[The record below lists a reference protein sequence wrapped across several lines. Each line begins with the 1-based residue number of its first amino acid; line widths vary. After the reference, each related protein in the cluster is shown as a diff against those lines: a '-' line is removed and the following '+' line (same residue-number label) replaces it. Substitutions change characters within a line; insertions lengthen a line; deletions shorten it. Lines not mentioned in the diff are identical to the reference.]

1 MIIEL
6 ESIFNNDGSSYEFD
20 YELSLSHISVSGVN
34 PLKSPVKVKGMV
46 KNNTGIVT
54 LSANVELIYSA
65 FCDRCAEAT
74 EKTYNYDCSHNLIAS
89 LSNEDNDDFLVVSDM
104 RLDLDELIEED
115 VNLELPTKFLCSED
129 CKRELPKE
137 ELPPL
142 QPEQLHAAP
151 MLVTKAHNKAVNDT
165 FFKDFI

>member
-6 ESIFNNDGSSYEFD
+6 ESIFNTDGSSYEFD

-74 EKTYNYDCSHNLIAS
+74 EKTYNYDFSHNCI
-89 LSNEDNDDFLVVSDM
+89 
-104 RLDLDELIEED
+104 
-115 VNLELPTKFLCSED
+115 
-129 CKRELPKE
+129 
-137 ELPPL
+137 
-142 QPEQLHAAP
+142 
-151 MLVTKAHNKAVNDT
+151 
-165 FFKDFI
+165 FKQRR

>member
-6 ESIFNNDGSSYEFD
+6 ESIFNTDGSSYEFD

-34 PLKSPVKVKGMV
+34 PLKSPVKVKGVV

-54 LSANVELIYSA
+54 LNAHVELIYSA
-65 FCDRCAEAT
+65 VCDRCAEET
-74 EKTYNYDCSHNLIAS
+74 EKTFNYDFSHNLIAS

-115 VNLELPTKFLCSED
+115 VNLELPTKFLCNDD
-129 CKRELPKE
+129 CKGICSMCGKNLNKDQCDCKKPIDPRLEGL
-137 ELPPL
+137 L
-142 QPEQLHAAP
+142 QFLE
-151 MLVTKAHNKAVNDT
+151 
-165 FFKDFI
+165 